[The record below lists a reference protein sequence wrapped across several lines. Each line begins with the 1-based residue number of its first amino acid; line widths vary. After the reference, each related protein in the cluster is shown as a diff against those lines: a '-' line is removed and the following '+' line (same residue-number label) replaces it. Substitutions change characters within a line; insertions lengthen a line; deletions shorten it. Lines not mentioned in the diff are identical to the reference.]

1 MKDRKADKVVFVS
14 GVDRYVK
21 SAQAMVTGHKSQ
33 MVWFRWGWVGL
44 AGLGVVVVLVDLRL
58 DFLSLLRLLVVEMLE
73 DGGGEDVLSCG
84 ANAEASTL
92 AISLGSQVE
101 VMPSLKR
108 VSSSRMKTSSR
119 RRTPR
124 VRAAAS
130 SSLRRVEPR
139 PASLPVERQRI
150 LRWLDNEG

>member
-1 MKDRKADKVVFVS
+1 MARGASEGVLVV
-14 GVDRYVK
+14 
-21 SAQAMVTGHKSQ
+21 
-33 MVWFRWGWVGL
+33 VGAAL
-44 AGLGVVVVLVDLRL
+44 AGLAVAVVLVDLRL
-58 DFLSLLRLLVVEMLE
+58 DFLSLLRLLVLELVE
-73 DGGGEDVLSCG
+73 GGGEGVLSCG
-84 ANAEASTL
+84 ANAEARTL
-92 AISLGSQVE
+92 AISLGSQVS

-124 VRAAAS
+124 FRAAAS

-150 LRWLDNEG
+150 LR

>member
-1 MKDRKADKVVFVS
+1 MVARGVSEGAVVGG
-14 GVDRYVK
+14 GV
-21 SAQAMVTGHKSQ
+21 
-33 MVWFRWGWVGL
+33 
-44 AGLGVVVVLVDLRL
+44 AGLGIVVVVVDLRL

-84 ANAEASTL
+84 ANAEARTL

-150 LRWLDNEG
+150 LRWLDSDG